1 MNAVRP
7 ALHFAH
13 RKLRTGP
20 TLYCAEAGG
29 GGEAVL
35 YLHGYSDCWL
45 SAAPFLPH
53 LPREWRVLAPDQ
65 RGHGSSE
72 RPEGGYEIASL
83 AADAAAL
90 LEDAGVA
97 RATVVG
103 HSLGSFVAQRL
114 ALDHPARVARLVLV
128 GAGPRAAGPGVDEV
142 AEAVRGFGDEV
153 PRDFVEAFQ
162 AGTAARPLPPAFLE
176 AIVAESC
183 RMPARVWRAL
193 MPGILA
199 FDTRPEL
206 TKIAVP
212 TWIVWGDADAFFGRE
227 HQEALLAGISGSTL
241 SLYEGSG
248 HCPHWEE
255 PERFAREL
263 AAFVKGTPFSGLL
276 DPR

>member
-7 ALHFAH
+7 ALRFTH

-20 TLYCAEAGG
+20 TLYCAETGG
-29 GGEAVL
+29 GGEALL

-45 SAAPFLPH
+45 SASPLLPH
-53 LPREWRVLAPDQ
+53 LPRDWRVLAPDQ

-103 HSLGSFVAQRL
+103 HSMGSLVAQRL
-114 ALDHPARVARLVLV
+114 AIDHAERVSRLVLV
-128 GAGPRAAGPGVDEV
+128 GAGPRAAGPAVDEV

-153 PRDFVEAFQ
+153 PREFVEAFQ

-193 MPGILA
+193 LDAIVA
-199 FDTRPEL
+199 CDTRAEL
-206 TKIAVP
+206 SKIAAP

-227 HQEALLAGISGSTL
+227 HQHALLAGIPGAKL
-241 SLYEGSG
+241 SVYEGGG

-255 PERFAREL
+255 PERFARDL
-263 AAFVKGTPFSGLL
+263 TAFVA
-276 DPR
+276 

>member
-7 ALHFAH
+7 VLRFTH
-13 RKLRTGP
+13 RKLHTGP

-29 GGEAVL
+29 GGEPLL

-45 SAAPFLPH
+45 SASPFLPH
-53 LPREWRVLAPDQ
+53 LPRTWRVLAPDQ

-90 LEDAGVA
+90 LDDAGVA

-103 HSLGSFVAQRL
+103 HSMGSLVAQRL
-114 ALDHPARVARLVLV
+114 ALDHPARVSRLVLV
-128 GAGPRAAGPGVDEV
+128 GAGPRAAGPAVREV
-142 AEAVRGFGDEV
+142 VEAVEGFGDEV

-176 AIVAESC
+176 AIVAESR

-193 MPGILA
+193 VTEILA
-199 FDTRPEL
+199 FDTRDEL
-206 TKIAVP
+206 AKIGVP
-212 TWIVWGDADAFFGRE
+212 TRIVWGDADAFFGRE
-227 HQEALLAGISGSTL
+227 HQDALLAGIPGSTL
-241 SLYEGSG
+241 SVYEGSG

-263 AAFVKGTPFSGLL
+263 TAFVEATTASGA
-276 DPR
+276 